1 MSKNN
6 SKSVHQ
12 VVTSFQQNAEDT
24 GDTAFDKI
32 THCRKFENLRYEFH
46 DEQDQFLSS
55 FLSQGYFNFDLNF
68 SDTVSVNR
76 LFRK

>member
-32 THCRKFENLRYEFH
+32 THCRKFENLRSKFH
-46 DEQDQFLSS
+46 EEQNQFLPRP
-55 FLSQGYFNFDLNF
+55 LCQGCFNFDLNF